1 MRCLLV
7 VSVAILL
14 AAAGLI
20 RVDSPAEAAGGGYAS
35 RCGGGKIFLY
45 ATEERLL
52 TLHNN
57 ARKNHGLKPFCV
69 HPALQKAA
77 RAHSEDMIQHDYFS
91 HDSRGRNENPC
102 TRIRRFGY
110 SSSYCRENIGYNAT
124 PEGVFQSWM
133 RSSIHRPNILDGT
146 FHEIGIG
153 ACTGDY
159 SDSKTTMYTADFG
172 APAEQRSESEQRSE

>member
-1 MRCLLV
+1 VRCLLMV
-7 VSVAILL
+7 VFVAIFL

-20 RVDSPAEAAGGGYAS
+20 RVASPAEAAGGGYAS

-57 ARKNHGLKPFCV
+57 TRKNHGLKPFCV

-77 RAHSEDMIQHDYFS
+77 RAHSKDMIQRHYFS
-91 HDSRGRNENPC
+91 HHTRGSNEDPC

-110 SSSYCRENIGYNAT
+110 RSSYCGENIGYNTA
-124 PEGVFQSWM
+124 PEGMFRSWM
-133 RSSIHRPNILDGT
+133 RSSIHRPNILDGRC
-146 FHEIGIG
+146 HEIGIG

-159 SDSKTTMYTADFG
+159 SDSKTTMYAVDFG
-172 APAEQRSESEQRSE
+172 VPSEQRPE